1 MVKQNENTKTQNDG
15 ADKSTPAESST
26 QTGASTSHQSTMD
39 AARAKRAESMSVAG
53 KKEAAAESK
62 KADKKPAFVIDEKA
76 RQKYIDMTDEQI
88 LKAAADKGLR
98 AVDINNT
105 DVYEPT
111 GNTTDF
117 TNGQDV
123 SRSAVRSAVLYFLS
137 QRPKKQAPVNV
148 IVAYMNLT
156 AGVAYKGKFDFGYLT
171 TKDGGDGKRG
181 MVARKLIQLVKRG
194 EPAKKE
200 EEAKTEA

>member
-1 MVKQNENTKTQNDG
+1 MVKSNENTKTQNDAG
-15 ADKSTPAESST
+15 DKSTPPESST
-26 QTGASTSHQSTMD
+26 KTGASTSHQSTMD

-62 KADKKPAFVIDEKA
+62 KADKKPAFVIDEKV
-76 RQKYIDMTDEQI
+76 RQKYVEMSDADL

-98 AVDINNT
+98 AVDIANS
-105 DVYEPT
+105 DIYEPT

-123 SRSAVRSAVLYFLS
+123 SRSAVRSAVLYFLNH
-137 QRPKKQAPVNV
+137 RPKKQAPVNV
-148 IVAYMNLT
+148 IVAYMKLVEG
-156 AGVAYKGKFDFGYLT
+156 AAFKGKFDFGYLT
-171 TKDGGDGKRG
+171 TKDGGEGKRG

-200 EEAKTEA
+200 EAPAEA